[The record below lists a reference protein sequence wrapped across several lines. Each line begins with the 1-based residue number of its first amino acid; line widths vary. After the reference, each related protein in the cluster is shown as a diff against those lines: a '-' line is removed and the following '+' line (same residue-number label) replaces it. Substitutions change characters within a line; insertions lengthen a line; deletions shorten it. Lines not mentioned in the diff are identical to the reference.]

1 MGRYTKALADKLELC
16 VSGMYPQN
24 DLRRMQV
31 NGWVKELDGSIGEP
45 GVYEIEWKNYV
56 PVFARRV
63 VCDDFVRS
71 GSSWIALKDGRYL
84 VAFSF
89 HQFLDCRVE
98 VHRVRQMEIL
108 LGDGERG

>member
-1 MGRYTKALADKLELC
+1 MGRYSKALADKLSLC
-16 VSGMYPQN
+16 VTGMYPEN
-24 DLRRMQV
+24 DLKSMQV
-31 NGWVKELDGSIGEP
+31 NGWVKELDGNIVES
-45 GVYEIEWKNYV
+45 GVYEIEWKDYV

-71 GSSWIALKDGRYL
+71 GSSWIALRDGKYV

-89 HQFLDCRVE
+89 HQFLDCRVD

-108 LGDGERG
+108 FEDDQCG